1 MASRSVINFE
11 MGEVMKSL
19 FARTQLA
26 VAIGLGASALAF
38 GVYAEDL
45 GKIKVTHD
53 PAVAARTNMQRPA
66 DDSSEL
72 KVSHDQAVADRTNM
86 GRQPGDV
93 GGVTTA
99 PDYGLRA
106 RTNMG
111 GIAKQSPEPP
121 VTAAAPK

>member
-1 MASRSVINFE
+1 
-11 MGEVMKSL
+11 MKLPFTSM
-19 FARTQLA
+19 QLA
-26 VAIGLGASALAF
+26 IAAGVAASVLAF
-38 GVYAEDL
+38 GAYAEDL

-53 PAVAARTNMQRPA
+53 PAVAARTHMPRPA
-66 DDSSEL
+66 DESAEL

-86 GRQPGDV
+86 GRKPGDV
-93 GGVTTA
+93 GSVTTA

-121 VTAAAPK
+121 VTAVAPK

>member
-1 MASRSVINFE
+1 
-11 MGEVMKSL
+11 
-19 FARTQLA
+19 
-26 VAIGLGASALAF
+26 
-38 GVYAEDL
+38 
-45 GKIKVTHD
+45 
-53 PAVAARTNMQRPA
+53 MQRPA

-72 KVSHDQAVADRTNM
+72 KVSHDQALADRTNM
-86 GRQPGDV
+86 GRKPGDV

-111 GIAKQSPEPP
+111 GIAKQGAEPP

>member
-1 MASRSVINFE
+1 
-11 MGEVMKSL
+11 MKIL
-19 FARTQLA
+19 FTRTQLA
-26 VAIGLGASALAF
+26 VVAGLATSALAL
-38 GVYAEDL
+38 GAYAEDL
-45 GKIKVTHD
+45 GKIRVTHD

-66 DDSSEL
+66 DDSTEL

-93 GGVTTA
+93 GSVTTA

-111 GIAKQSPEPP
+111 GIAKPAEPP
-121 VTAAAPK
+121 VTAVAPK

>member
-1 MASRSVINFE
+1 
-11 MGEVMKSL
+11 MGDVMKTL
-19 FARTQLA
+19 FTRMHLA

-38 GVYAEDL
+38 GVCAEDL
-45 GKIKVTHD
+45 GKIKVIHD
-53 PAVAARTNMQRPA
+53 PDIAARTNMPRPA

-72 KVSHDQAVADRTNM
+72 KVTHDQAVADRTNM

-93 GGVTTA
+93 GTVTTA

-111 GIAKQSPEPP
+111 GIAKQSTEPP
-121 VTAAAPK
+121 VTAAAP

>member
-1 MASRSVINFE
+1 
-11 MGEVMKSL
+11 MKIL
-19 FARTQLA
+19 FTRTQLA
-26 VAIGLGASALAF
+26 VAAGLAASALAL
-38 GVYAEDL
+38 GAYAEDL

-53 PAVAARTNMQRPA
+53 PAVAARTNMPRPA

-93 GGVTTA
+93 GSVTTA

-111 GIAKQSPEPP
+111 GIAKPAEPP
-121 VTAAAPK
+121 VTAVAPK